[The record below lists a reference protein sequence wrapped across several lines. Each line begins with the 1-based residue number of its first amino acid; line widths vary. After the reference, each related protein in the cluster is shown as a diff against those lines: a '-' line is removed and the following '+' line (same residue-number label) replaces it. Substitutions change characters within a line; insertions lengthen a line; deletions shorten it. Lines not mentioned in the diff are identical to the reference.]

1 LKSLVDQGRVKE
13 ADIHDAARRILKV
26 KYELGLF
33 EDPYK
38 YCDLE
43 REKETI
49 GNRELHAASL
59 DIAKKSMVLLKNEN
73 QLLPLKK
80 KGLNIAVIGDL
91 ADDKS
96 SPLGS
101 WRLAAKDGTAVSVIE
116 GLKKYPEN
124 KITYVSGP
132 KLVNGN
138 PNFVTEVGLN
148 ESDKSGLKEAVKSA
162 KNKDVVIMVL
172 GEHAFQSGESRSR
185 TNLKLPGF
193 QQELLEAVY
202 KVNKN
207 IVLVLMNGRPLAI
220 NWANENVPSILEAW
234 HLGSQSGNAIAAVL
248 YGDYNPSG
256 KLPMTFPK
264 NVGQI
269 PIYYNHY
276 KTGRPSPEN
285 PRDVFHSHYQDV
297 SNAPLYEFGYGLSY
311 TTFEYSNLKLS
322 SNSLSEDGEIK
333 VSFTLKNTGKY
344 EGKEVAQLYIR
355 DLVASIVRP
364 VKELKGFEMVNL
376 KPGESKELT
385 FTIDTKM
392 LAFYSANNKW
402 EAEGGDFKV
411 FVGGSSNTVLQA
423 DFSLK

>member
-1 LKSLVDQGRVKE
+1 
-13 ADIHDAARRILKV
+13 
-26 KYELGLF
+26 
-33 EDPYK
+33 
-38 YCDLE
+38 
-43 REKETI
+43 
-49 GNRELHAASL
+49 
-59 DIAKKSMVLLKNEN
+59 
-73 QLLPLKK
+73 
-80 KGLNIAVIGDL
+80 
-91 ADDKS
+91 
-96 SPLGS
+96 
-101 WRLAAKDGTAVSVIE
+101 
-116 GLKKYPEN
+116 
-124 KITYVSGP
+124 
-132 KLVNGN
+132 
-138 PNFVTEVGLN
+138 
-148 ESDKSGLKEAVKSA
+148 
-162 KNKDVVIMVL
+162 
-172 GEHAFQSGESRSR
+172 
-185 TNLKLPGF
+185 
-193 QQELLEAVY
+193 
-202 KVNKN
+202 
-207 IVLVLMNGRPLAI
+207 
-220 NWANENVPSILEAW
+220 
-234 HLGSQSGNAIAAVL
+234 
-248 YGDYNPSG
+248 
-256 KLPMTFPK
+256 MTFPK

-402 EAEGGDFKV
+402 EAEAGDFKV